1 MEDLTVFTAINHSG
15 SFGRNL
21 VKYKKNKVVIHEPRS
36 VRTGKTVPRD
46 GIKKSVI
53 KLVGKRSKNRL

>member
-1 MEDLTVFTAINHSG
+1 MEDLVVFTVLNHSG

-21 VKYKKNKVVIHEPRS
+21 VKYKKKVVIHERRS
-36 VRTGKTVPRD
+36 VRTGKTVPTD